1 MDGSRGWDSEAG
13 FVVTKSP
20 EEEEIASGAGG
31 EAE

>member
-13 FVVTKSP
+13 FVVIKSP